1 MSLAPRF
8 VWSLSLLLLLSAAAR
23 AADSAADFYVAP
35 GGNDAWSGRLA
46 ERNTAG
52 NDGPVATLQRAKQL
66 VAELRKN
73 EPNRDRPMVVT
84 VRAGTYFIDQP
95 LAFGPDDSGTEKSP
109 TIYAAWGDERPVIS
123 GGVRIGN
130 WQVTA
135 EGRWQTTLEDVKA
148 GKWSFA
154 QLFVNDQR
162 RSRPQLP
169 KQGYYQIA
177 EQLPPTPEAGDKG
190 HNQFRFTGDEI
201 RADWANLK
209 DVEVMPFHEWAASR
223 MHIASVL
230 SQEHRVVFSGTTLG
244 KSNWAAFS
252 KGYRYLVINV
262 REALGEP
269 GSWYLDR
276 PTGVLTY
283 VPKPGEQPNQS
294 AVIAPKA
301 EQLLVFHGD
310 LAGKRWVQ
318 HVQFRGLSF
327 AHTNWTLPPA
337 GQAFP
342 QAEIGLN
349 AAIAGI
355 GARNVSFDRCAVRH
369 VGGYAMAFGAG
380 SRHNRV
386 ENCEL
391 VDLAGGGIKIGHA
404 GAGTWGEV
412 HALPNDPEM
421 HVSHHTIRNCL
432 IAHGGRLHPAAV
444 GVWVGQSSH
453 NVIERNDVFDFYY
466 TGFSVGWTWG
476 YGRSD
481 AHHNDVGF
489 NHVYQIGQG
498 VLSDMAGIYTLG
510 IQPGTIIHDN
520 HFHDVQSFG
529 YGGWGLYTDEGS
541 TEIVMENN
549 LVHHCKTGGFHQHYG
564 KENRI
569 QNNIFAFATDQ
580 QLQRTRT
587 EPHRSFTFERN
598 IVYWDNASPL
608 LGSNWNDDNFQLD
621 KNVYWNAAGKP
632 VLFPGNLNLDQWREK
647 RKHDLQSVVADP
659 LFVDAKGGNYQL
671 KPESPALPLGF
682 KPFDVSK
689 AGRQTPPVLTKDLPP
704 VPPAFQ

>member
-1 MSLAPRF
+1 
-8 VWSLSLLLLLSAAAR
+8 
-23 AADSAADFYVAP
+23 
-35 GGNDAWSGRLA
+35 
-46 ERNTAG
+46 
-52 NDGPVATLQRAKQL
+52 
-66 VAELRKN
+66 
-73 EPNRDRPMVVT
+73 
-84 VRAGTYFIDQP
+84 
-95 LAFGPDDSGTEKSP
+95 
-109 TIYAAWGDERPVIS
+109 
-123 GGVRIGN
+123 
-130 WQVTA
+130 
-135 EGRWQTTLEDVKA
+135 
-148 GKWSFA
+148 
-154 QLFVNDQR
+154 
-162 RSRPQLP
+162 
-169 KQGYYQIA
+169 
-177 EQLPPTPEAGDKG
+177 
-190 HNQFRFTGDEI
+190 
-201 RADWANLK
+201 
-209 DVEVMPFHEWAASR
+209 
-223 MHIASVL
+223 
-230 SQEHRVVFSGTTLG
+230 
-244 KSNWAAFS
+244 
-252 KGYRYLVINV
+252 
-262 REALGEP
+262 
-269 GSWYLDR
+269 
-276 PTGVLTY
+276 
-283 VPKPGEQPNQS
+283 
-294 AVIAPKA
+294 
-301 EQLLVFHGD
+301 
-310 LAGKRWVQ
+310 
-318 HVQFRGLSF
+318 
-327 AHTNWTLPPA
+327 
-337 GQAFP
+337 
-342 QAEIGLN
+342 
-349 AAIAGI
+349 
-355 GARNVSFDRCAVRH
+355 
-369 VGGYAMAFGAG
+369 MAFGAG
-380 SRHNRV
+380 SRHNRI

-564 KENRI
+564 GENRI
-569 QNNIFAFATDQ
+569 QNNIFAFATEQ

-598 IVYWDNASPL
+598 IVYWDNTSPL
-608 LGSNWNDDNFQLD
+608 LGSNWNDDNFLLD
-621 KNVYWNAAGKP
+621 KNIYWNAAGKP
-632 VLFPGNLNLDQWREK
+632 VLFPGNLKLEQWREK

-671 KPESPALPLGF
+671 QPESPALPLGF
-682 KPFDVSK
+682 KPFDASK
-689 AGRQTPPVLTKDLPP
+689 AGRQTPLVLTKDLPP